1 MSHDQDTIDRD
12 KLLQKHATELAELE
26 ISQVIRRALPDLGL
40 PFKIHVSDLYGT
52 AALVYLEFDF
62 FGQDKPQPD
71 LETVRTLGA
80 ALPGVPLV
88 FMQNGCAW
96 FQTREYLDSLPP
108 DHRDGRGTVTP
119 VCPFH
124 VRLSAFR
131 QHTATFTWIAQVASR
146 LVRVE
151 VKIPTPIEIGYI
163 HASYQDIPG
172 RRMLVS
178 CTFQPGPKLRDIGSG
193 ATYSKLMNPLKFAAG
208 GEDTPN
214 SFEIYYT
221 GLDQPATVVDFVNM
235 ISA

>member
-1 MSHDQDTIDRD
+1 MSEDQDTIDRG
-12 KLLQKHATELAELE
+12 KVLAKHAQELAELE
-26 ISQVIRRALPDLGL
+26 ISQAIRRALPDLGL
-40 PFKIHVSDLYGT
+40 PFKIHVGDLYGT

-62 FGQDKPQPD
+62 FGQAKPQPD
-71 LETVRTLGA
+71 LDTVAKLGA

-96 FQTREYLDSLPP
+96 FQSREYLDSLPP

-124 VRLSAFR
+124 VRLSAFQ
-131 QHTATFTWIAQVASR
+131 QHTATFTWIARVAGR

-151 VKIPTPIEIGYI
+151 VKIPTPLEIGYI

-178 CTFQPGPKLRDIGSG
+178 CIFKPGPKLRDLPS
-193 ATYSKLMNPLKFAAG
+193 AKLASPLKFAAG

-214 SFEIYYT
+214 AFEVYYT
-221 GLDQPATVVDFVNM
+221 GSATVVDFVNM
-235 ISA
+235 IRG